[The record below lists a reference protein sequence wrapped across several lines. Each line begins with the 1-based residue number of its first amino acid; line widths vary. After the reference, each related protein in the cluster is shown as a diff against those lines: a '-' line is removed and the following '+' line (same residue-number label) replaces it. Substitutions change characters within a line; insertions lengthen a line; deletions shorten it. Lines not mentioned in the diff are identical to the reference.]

1 MKKSRYPQSFFMPIG
16 LLFSFTSSLY
26 NIFLSSKYFFISF
39 VNSYIISCT
48 PNGIKSSPFRIRNRT
63 FFIFLLYSV
72 CISRSMSL
80 IPDTKSTKNPPELL
94 PKQFLQGILAI
105 QSKMV
110 SHTPQVRLLPHMQ
123 PQCSRF

>member
-1 MKKSRYPQSFFMPIG
+1 MKKSRYPQSFFCLLVYYSNSH
-16 LLFSFTSSLY
+16 LLFIIFFFQA
-26 NIFLSSKYFFISF
+26 NIFFSF

-48 PNGIKSSPFRIRNRT
+48 PSGIKSSPFRIRNRT

-72 CISRSMSL
+72 CISSSMSL